1 MKPKGAVEKKN
12 SSSVSTPTTKS
23 LPRQT
28 DSAYQ
33 PDSDDS
39 DSIASSGTP
48 GNMKKDTYVFR
59 TGSAGA
65 AADGLEEFEAAVAA
79 TAAADFQTVTKRQ
92 KRKKRNSLSNSTAG
106 SIKAKELLEQQS
118 HMTPL
123 FNNSS
128 SPSVMMRPPR
138 HPNHQ
143 SGSAHGGP
151 GGMQVIGS
159 SGGAGG
165 GVGTGAGG
173 DGIKKLVASVPPSEP
188 SDLES
193 DGDDSVHSLPVQP
206 SAPLFPPPPLHQP
219 PPPLYHAPPPFFN
232 HNPISYADIM
242 RSEKNAE
249 VSFLAESSSVMPN
262 LNATSVAE
270 IQPSLPPKCSPIT
283 NAVAPVASTS
293 ASLTAVAANVPS
305 NRMTTVITKSTP
317 SGQFFPFGFIFFN

>member
-1 MKPKGAVEKKN
+1 VKPKGTVEKKN

-23 LPRQT
+23 LPRQM

-39 DSIASSGTP
+39 DSIASSDTP
-48 GNMKKDTYVFR
+48 GITKKDAYVFR

-65 AADGLEEFEAAVAA
+65 AADGLEDFEAAVAA

-118 HMTPL
+118 HMTHL
-123 FNNSS
+123 FYNSS

-151 GGMQVIGS
+151 GGMQVVGS

-165 GVGTGAGG
+165 GTGTGVGG
-173 DGIKKLVASVPPSEP
+173 DGVKKLVASVPPSEP

-242 RSEKNAE
+242 RSEHSGKTSEVVA
-249 VSFLAESSSVMPN
+249 VSFLAESTSVMPN
-262 LNATSVAE
+262 LNPTSVAE
-270 IQPSLPPKCSPIT
+270 IQSSLPTKCSPVNT
-283 NAVAPVASTS
+283 AVAPVASTS

-305 NRMTTVITKSTP
+305 NRMTTMITKSTP
-317 SGQFFPFGFIFFN
+317 SG